1 MDSLTNNLPLVSVL
15 MTAYNREQYIAEA
28 IESVLESTYTKFELI
43 IVDDCSTDA
52 TVSIAKK
59 YEAADNRI
67 TLYLNE
73 KNLGDYAN
81 RNQASKYATGKY
93 IMSVDSDDMILKNGM
108 EQCVSCMQS
117 NPTVD
122 WAIYWQYEKQIP
134 FILNSQEAINNH
146 FFYKPFLFIGPG
158 GTIMKRS
165 FFERINRYP
174 EKYGP
179 ANDNYFNLKA
189 ATTSAVLLLPFEF
202 LFYRRHSGQEINNK
216 YSYMIN
222 NYLYLKDAI
231 NELPLP
237 LNLSQKEWIV
247 KKNKRRFAVSITKY
261 FFSTFNLKKAFFALK
276 KAQFSFSDALKGIFH

>member
-1 MDSLTNNLPLVSVL
+1 MDSSTNNLPLVSVL

-28 IESVLESTYTKFELI
+28 IESVLESTYTNFELI
-43 IVDDCSTDA
+43 IVDDCSADA

-108 EQCVSCMQS
+108 EQCVSCMQD
-117 NPTVD
+117 NPLVD
-122 WAIYWQYEKQIP
+122 WGMYWVYETQAP
-134 FILNSQEAINNH
+134 FILDSKEAINHH
-146 FFYKPFLFIGPG
+146 FFNKAFLFVGPG

-165 FFERINRYP
+165 FFEKINRYP
-174 EKYGP
+174 VKYGP
-179 ANDNYFNLKA
+179 ANDSYFNLKA
-189 ATTSAVLLLPFEF
+189 AIASPVLILPFEF

-216 YSYMIN
+216 YSYLIN
-222 NYLYLKDAI
+222 NYLYLKDALE
-231 NELPLP
+231 ELPLP
-237 LNLSQKEWIV
+237 LNQKQKQWLA
-247 KKNKRRFAVSITKY
+247 KKNKRRFTVNITKY
-261 FFSTFNLKKAFFALK
+261 FFISFNISKTRQAISLAG
-276 KAQFSFSDALKGIFH
+276 FSFKDAMQGIFH